1 MCTSLEGE
9 IQHIVFYN
17 PLTQYVVAK
26 LKSPTEPAQVTVVG
40 LLGQLSPGERVAL
53 SGAWQEHPKFGRQF
67 TADSCEQR
75 LPASE
80 NGIRRY
86 LGSGL
91 IKGIGPALAQRLVEH
106 FGCSV
111 LDVLD
116 QEPQKLLQVE
126 GVGPKKL
133 DSIKASWE
141 KQREIREVILF
152 LQEHGV
158 PATFAGR
165 IFQHYGADSVRKL
178 KQNPYDLAYEIRG
191 IGFRTA
197 DSMAKKLGFAP
208 DSPQRLEAAIVYCL
222 FQESEQGHLFCPR
235 QELLDKVAKMLDLEQ
250 EAPLQL
256 GLQSLQEK
264 KKILLQDLPEQD
276 IQAAVFLRH
285 FYRWEVEIA
294 RRVQELMQHPGNV
307 PEKKLLQVVSQLQSQ
322 KGLILSQEQQQAVK
336 ESCLHKFYIITGGPG
351 TGKTTLTR
359 FIVQA
364 LSRLQLKFK
373 LAAPTGRA
381 SKRLAE
387 ATSRPAQTIHR
398 LLGFTPGE
406 GFEKGAD
413 KKLTADVLIL
423 DEASMLDCHLF
434 LQVLRA
440 LPLSGSLI
448 MIGDAHQLPAVGPG
462 NVLQDLL
469 QSEVV
474 PSLELRQIFRQARES
489 MLVVNAHRIN
499 QGKLPVPSSKQAPEA
514 DFFWVQQEEQEKVQ
528 QMILHLV
535 CQRIP
540 QVYGLDPRG
549 DIQVLSPMHKGQV
562 GTAELN
568 RLLQERLNPGPA
580 PGLNSRGAVL
590 RKGDRILQ
598 IRNNYEKN
606 IFNGDLGW
614 VLEVDEQAGEL
625 IAGFE
630 GQRISYEQA
639 ELDELAHA
647 YCLSVHKAQGSEYP
661 AVIIPLLTQ
670 HYLLLE
676 RNLIYT
682 ALTRAK
688 QLGVLIGGKKALGMG
703 LNNQKSHLRNTHLR
717 YRLSNLLQGIG
728 SSQCQSGQPGHSLCS

>member
-1 MCTSLEGE
+1 MSASLEGE

-17 PLTQYVVAK
+17 PQTQYLVAR
-26 LKSPTEPAQVTVVG
+26 LKSPSEPAQVTVVG

-53 SGAWQEHPKFGRQF
+53 SGVWQEHPKFGRQF
-67 TADSCEQR
+67 AADSCEQR

-91 IKGIGPALAQRLVEH
+91 IKGIGPALAQRLVDH
-106 FGCSV
+106 FGCAV
-111 LDVLD
+111 LDILD
-116 QEPQKLLQVE
+116 KEPQKLLQVE

-133 DSIKASWE
+133 ESIKASWE

-178 KQNPYDLAYEIRG
+178 KENPYDLAYEIRG
-191 IGFRTA
+191 IGFKTA
-197 DSMAKKLGFAP
+197 DSMAQKLGFAP
-208 DSPQRLEAAIVYCL
+208 DSPQRLEAAIVYSL
-222 FQESEQGHLFCPR
+222 FQESEQGHLFSPR
-235 QELLDKVAKMLDLEQ
+235 QELLGKVAKMLDLE
-250 EAPLQL
+250 EGAPLQQAL
-256 GLQSLQEK
+256 EVLQERK
-264 KKILLQDLPEQD
+264 KVLVQDLPERD

-294 RRVQELMQHPGNV
+294 RRVQELIQHPGNV
-307 PEKKLLQVVSQLQSQ
+307 PEKKLLQVISQLQDQ
-322 KGLILSQEQQQAVK
+322 KGLTLSQEQQQAVK
-336 ESCLHKFYIITGGPG
+336 ESCLHKLYIITGGPG

-364 LSRLQLKFK
+364 LSRLQLKVK

-398 LLGFTPGE
+398 LLGFSPGE
-406 GFEKGAD
+406 GFEKGTD
-413 KKLTADVLIL
+413 KKLKADVLVL

-440 LPLSGSLI
+440 MPLHGSLI
-448 MIGDAHQLPAVGPG
+448 LIGDANQLPAVGPG

-469 QSEVV
+469 QSRVV
-474 PSLELRQIFRQARES
+474 PSLELKQIFRQARES

-499 QGKLPVPSSKQAPEA
+499 QGNFPVPSSKQAPEA
-514 DFFWVQQEEQEKVQ
+514 DFFWVHQEEQEKVQ
-528 QMILHLV
+528 EMILHLV
-535 CQRIP
+535 CERIP
-540 QVYGLDPRG
+540 RVYGLDPLR
-549 DIQVLSPMHKGQV
+549 DLQVLSPMHKGQV
-562 GTAELN
+562 GTGELN
-568 RLLQERLNPGPA
+568 RLLQQRLNPGPA
-580 PGLNSRGAVL
+580 PGLYSRGMLL

-614 VLEVDEQAGEL
+614 VLEVNEQAGEL
-625 IAGFE
+625 VAGFE

-639 ELDELAHA
+639 ELDELALA

-661 AVIIPLLTQ
+661 GVIIPLVIQ

-688 QLGVLIGGKKALGMG
+688 RLAVLIGGKKALAMG
-703 LNNQKSHLRNTHLR
+703 INNQKSHLRNTYLQH
-717 YRLSNLLQGIG
+717 RLS
-728 SSQCQSGQPGHSLCS
+728 SQLRKDDHQP

>member
-1 MCTSLEGE
+1 MSASLEGE

-17 PLTQYVVAK
+17 PQTQYLVAR
-26 LKSPTEPAQVTVVG
+26 LKSPSEPAQVTVVG

-53 SGAWQEHPKFGRQF
+53 SGVWQEHPKFGRQF
-67 TADSCEQR
+67 AADSCEQR

-91 IKGIGPALAQRLVEH
+91 IKGIGPALAQRLVDH
-106 FGCSV
+106 FGCAV
-111 LDVLD
+111 LDILD
-116 QEPQKLLQVE
+116 KEPQKLLQVE

-133 DSIKASWE
+133 ESIKASWE

-178 KQNPYDLAYEIRG
+178 KENPYDLAYEIRG
-191 IGFRTA
+191 IGFKTA
-197 DSMAKKLGFAP
+197 DSMAQKLGFAP

-222 FQESEQGHLFCPR
+222 FQESEQGHLFSPR
-235 QELLDKVAKMLDLEQ
+235 QELLGKVAKMLDLE
-250 EAPLQL
+250 EGAPLQQAL
-256 GLQSLQEK
+256 EVLQERK
-264 KKILLQDLPEQD
+264 KVLVQDLPERD

-294 RRVQELMQHPGNV
+294 RRVQELIQHPGNV
-307 PEKKLLQVVSQLQSQ
+307 PEKKLLQVISQLQDQ
-322 KGLILSQEQQQAVK
+322 KGLTLSQEQQQAVK
-336 ESCLHKFYIITGGPG
+336 ESCLHKLYIITGGPG

-364 LSRLQLKFK
+364 LSRLQLKVK

-398 LLGFTPGE
+398 LLGFSPGE
-406 GFEKGAD
+406 GFEKGTD
-413 KKLTADVLIL
+413 KKLKADVLVL

-440 LPLSGSLI
+440 MPLHGSLI
-448 MIGDAHQLPAVGPG
+448 LIGDANQLPAVGPG

-469 QSEVV
+469 QSRVV
-474 PSLELRQIFRQARES
+474 PSLELKQIFRQARES

-499 QGKLPVPSSKQAPEA
+499 QGNFPVPSSKQAPEA
-514 DFFWVQQEEQEKVQ
+514 DFFWVHQEEQEKVQ
-528 QMILHLV
+528 EMILHLV
-535 CQRIP
+535 CERIP
-540 QVYGLDPRG
+540 RVYGLDPLR
-549 DIQVLSPMHKGQV
+549 DLQVLSPMHKGQV
-562 GTAELN
+562 GTGELN
-568 RLLQERLNPGPA
+568 RLLQQRLNPGPA
-580 PGLNSRGAVL
+580 PGLYSRGMLL

-614 VLEVDEQAGEL
+614 VLEVNEQAGEL
-625 IAGFE
+625 VAGFE

-639 ELDELAHA
+639 ELDELALA

-661 AVIIPLLTQ
+661 GVIIPLVIQ

-688 QLGVLIGGKKALGMG
+688 RLAVLIGGKKALAMG
-703 LNNQKSHLRNTHLR
+703 INNQKSHLRNTYLQH
-717 YRLSNLLQGIG
+717 RLS
-728 SSQCQSGQPGHSLCS
+728 SQLRKDDHQP